1 MQHAEK
7 NNITTLPDEILW
19 DIFQEMSIMWRL
31 ECAPKVCKAW
41 ARVVRNKCLC
51 IEDEKAEL
59 SDGHLRSVSHLHTLK
74 TCLSSSGLSCVGL
87 ASLSALTTLKIQQLP
102 TAGRDSIYAL
112 TGLHNLTNLSAC
124 GPYIILASRL
134 TNLTT
139 LDLSYNNMVTTET
152 ITQFTRL
159 RTLNISV
166 CVNVN
171 VRCVSTLTRL
181 RSLNVQLIGMTD
193 EMLWNLTKLTSLYL
207 MWTNKV
213 TACSMERLTRLSE
226 LTLNHAGQQIT
237 TRCLLGLHMLTQLC
251 IIGHDTNRD
260 YSQLIKPGCMI
271 KLRPKRDFVYLQ

>member
-1 MQHAEK
+1 MRQTEK
-7 NNITTLPDEILW
+7 NNTTLPDEILW
-19 DIFQEMSIMWRL
+19 KIFQEMSIIWRL
-31 ECAPKVCKAW
+31 ECAPKVCNTW
-41 ARVVRNKCLC
+41 ARVVRNNCLC
-51 IEDEKAEL
+51 IEDEKVDL
-59 SDGHLRSVSHLHTLK
+59 SDGHLQSVSRLHTLK

-102 TAGRDSIYAL
+102 TAGRDSVYAL

-124 GPYIILASRL
+124 GPYVILASRL
-134 TNLTT
+134 TNLRT
-139 LDLSYNNMVTTET
+139 LDLSYNNLVITET

-159 RTLNISV
+159 RALSLSV

-181 RSLNVQLIGMTD
+181 HSLNVQLIGMTD
-193 EMLWNLTKLTSLYL
+193 EMLWNLT
-207 MWTNKV
+207 
-213 TACSMERLTRLSE
+213 
-226 LTLNHAGQQIT
+226 
-237 TRCLLGLHMLTQLC
+237 LC